1 MGIWLTIR
9 ENNKNLIFKI
19 FFMCAFWGFHIPFPL
34 LMMMGN
40 GSPYEKI
47 YDHTKWQAVG
57 LSCPLPL
64 TTPPQIPG
72 GP

>member
-1 MGIWLTIR
+1 MNTVLAPLV
-9 ENNKNLIFKI
+9 KHQK
-19 FFMCAFWGFHIPFPL
+19 FHIPFPL